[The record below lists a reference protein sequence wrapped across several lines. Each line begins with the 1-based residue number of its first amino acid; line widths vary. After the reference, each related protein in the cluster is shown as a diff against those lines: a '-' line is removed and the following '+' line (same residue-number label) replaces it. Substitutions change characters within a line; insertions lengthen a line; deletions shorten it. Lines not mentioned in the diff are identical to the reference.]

1 MTHYSCLSIQSLI
14 NAHMYICPFIQPV
27 TPHRHLMEELIAT
40 EKAYI
45 GHLERVVEVCHHSLD
60 IVLCSIMIDAFS
72 F

>member
-1 MTHYSCLSIQSLI
+1 
-14 NAHMYICPFIQPV
+14 
-27 TPHRHLMEELIAT
+27 MEELIAT